1 VELKFHI
8 EPNLRHLRAY
18 LAVSDSGSV
27 QRAAEKL
34 HLTQSSLSRAVQQ
47 LERQL
52 GLKLFERTR
61 RGMIL
66 TEFGAILSQR
76 VRRAMVHLDTAE
88 KELIAEHAK
97 AGTVRY
103 PSGFNNKV
111 THRQL
116 SAFLAIASSRTER
129 AAAEQLGLSQPAM
142 TQALRDLER
151 LVGESLFVRS
161 ARGMVVTPFGDIL
174 LRRAKLVFAEISAAS
189 NDIANRVGGITGRI
203 VVGVLPQ
210 AGAPLIAR
218 AVNLLLKD
226 HPGVQVVMVEG
237 TYRSLIHELLC
248 GDIDLIVGGLNH
260 PPIGEVV
267 QEHLFDDEQAIVV
280 RKGHALTSRK
290 ELSLKDLSGFEW
302 VVPRRGTPTR
312 KHFDEIVKAAA
323 IEISAHPVESDSL
336 LTRRALLLD
345 SDRVALFSRRQVL
358 IEEAAGMLTILPLKI
373 DRTAIPVGI
382 HLRADAL
389 PSAGVQTFVKHLHA
403 ISATFLSTGQP
414 SHHDSPSS
422 QG

>member
-1 VELKFHI
+1 MEQQFHI

-34 HLTQSSLSRAVQQ
+34 HLTQSSLSRAVKQ

-61 RGMIL
+61 RGMVL

-76 VRRAMVHLDTAE
+76 VRRAMANLDTVE

-97 AGTVRY
+97 AGTVRH
-103 PSGFNNKV
+103 PSGFSNKV
-111 THRQL
+111 TRRLL
-116 SAFLAIASSRTER
+116 SAFLTIASSRTER
-129 AAAEQLGLSQPAM
+129 AAAQQLGLSQPAI
-142 TQALRDLER
+142 TQALGDLER

-174 LRRAKLVFAEISAAS
+174 LRRAKLAFTEIAAAS
-189 NDIANRVGGITGRI
+189 NDIANRVGGIAGRI

-210 AGAPLIAR
+210 AGALLIAR

-226 HPGVQVVMVEG
+226 HPSAQVVMVEG
-237 TYRSLIHELLC
+237 TYRSLIDELLC

-260 PPIGEVV
+260 PRIGELV
-267 QEHLFDDEQAIVV
+267 QDHLFDDEQSLVV
-280 RKGHALTSRK
+280 RKGHALTFRK
-290 ELSLKDLSGFEW
+290 KLSLNDLSGLEW
-302 VVPRRGTPTR
+302 VVPRQGTPTR
-312 KHFDEIVKAAA
+312 RHFDEIVKAAK
-323 IEISAHPVESDSL
+323 IEIGAHPVESDSL

-358 IEEAAGMLTILPLKI
+358 IEEAAGLLAILPLRI
-373 DRTAIPVGI
+373 DKTSIPVGI

-389 PSAGVQTFVKHLHA
+389 PSVVAQTLVKHLHA
-403 ISATFLSTGQP
+403 ISAAFAAQATTQY
-414 SHHDSPSS
+414 
-422 QG
+422 

>member
-1 VELKFHI
+1 MELEFRI

-18 LAVSDSGSV
+18 LAVSESGSV
-27 QRAAEKL
+27 QRASEKL

-61 RGMIL
+61 RGMVL
-66 TEFGAILSQR
+66 TGFGAILSQR
-76 VRRAMVHLDTAE
+76 VRRAMIHLDTLE

-97 AGTVRY
+97 AGAVRI
-103 PSGFNNKV
+103 PSGISNKV
-111 THRQL
+111 TRRQL
-116 SAFLAIASSRTER
+116 SAFLIIASSRTER
-129 AAAEQLGLSQPAM
+129 AAAQQLGLSQPAM

-161 ARGMVVTPFGDIL
+161 AHGMVVTSFGEIL
-174 LRRAKLVFAEISAAS
+174 LRRTKLVFAEIAAAG
-189 NDIANRVGGITGRI
+189 NDIADRIGEIAGRI

-218 AVNLLLKD
+218 AVNLLLKE
-226 HPGVQVVMVEG
+226 HPSVQVVMVEG
-237 TYRSLIHELLC
+237 TYRSLIDELLC

-267 QEHLFDDEQAIVV
+267 QHYLFDDEQSLVV
-280 RKGHALTSRK
+280 RKGHALTSREK
-290 ELSLKDLSGFEW
+290 LSLKDLSGLEW
-302 VVPRRGTPTR
+302 VVPRQGTPAR
-312 KHFDEIVKAAA
+312 RHFDEIVQAAA
-323 IEISAHPVESDSL
+323 INIGAHPVESDSL

-358 IEEAAGMLTILPLKI
+358 IEEAAGLLAILPLKI
-373 DRTAIPVGI
+373 NKTAIPVGI

-389 PSAGVQTFVKHLHA
+389 PSVGVQTLVGHLRA
-403 ISATFLSTGQP
+403 ISATFAGQP
-414 SHHDSPSS
+414 PN
-422 QG
+422 QL